1 MSNTSVSVPVGEGVM
16 RFDVP
21 NLLQLVAPVKTPA
34 VDSAREIDRAI
45 RNPIGSPRLS
55 QLARGKHS
63 AAIAVND
70 ITRPYAGR
78 EMILAIAG
86 ELHRAGLTD
95 DEIFLVVAYGAH
107 RRNTDEELIRMYG
120 EEVFRRF
127 RYVHHDA
134 FDPSTLTTVGVTDGG
149 VVVEIN
155 KEFAQAEV
163 KITTG
168 CIVPHQLAGFS
179 GGRKSVIPGIAGFRT
194 LQKHHSFPIRPEETS
209 LGWIDGNPFHEEAL
223 KAARIAG
230 VDFIVNSVDNE
241 DKQMVRCVCGDLK
254 EAYLEGVRLS
264 RRVWSVPVRE
274 KADVVIVSPGGYPRD
289 FDLHQSQKAIGCAEM
304 ICKEGGHIILCAEMR
319 DGGNKP
325 GKLLKDAASLQ
336 EITDEFRR
344 VGYTPSALS
353 KTFMFARAM
362 QHFHVTLIGSKIPPS
377 DQRDMFFEVY
387 DDINQAIRADLA
399 RYGKD
404 ATFAVIPCASEVIP
418 VFPDAKGRRE
428 AEV

>member
-1 MSNTSVSVPVGEGVM
+1 MSSQIRYTDVTVPVGESSLS
-16 RFDVP
+16 FSVP
-21 NLLQLVAPVKTPA
+21 NLLQVVEPVHHPG
-34 VDSAREIDRAI
+34 VDSAAEIDRAI
-45 RNPIGSPRLS
+45 HSPIGTPPLS
-55 QLARGKHS
+55 EIAKGKHS
-63 AAIAVND
+63 AAIVVND

-78 EMILAIAG
+78 QMILAIAD
-86 ELHRAGLTD
+86 ELHKAGMQD

-107 RRNTDEELIRMYG
+107 RKNTDEELIRMYG

-134 FDPSTLTTVGVTDGG
+134 FDSSTLKTVGVTDGG

-155 KEFAQAEV
+155 KEFAEAEV

-179 GGRKSVIPGIAGFRT
+179 GGRKSIIPGIAGFNT
-194 LQKHHSFPIRPEETS
+194 LKGHHSFPIRPEQTS
-209 LGWIDGNPFHEEAL
+209 LGWIDHNPFHEEAL

-241 DKQMVRCVCGDLK
+241 DKEMVRCVCGDLRD
-254 EAYLEGVRLS
+254 AYMEGVRLS
-264 RRVWSVPVRE
+264 REIWSVPVRA

-304 ICKEGGHIILCAEMR
+304 MCREGGHIILCAEMR

-325 GKLLKDAASLQ
+325 GKMLREAHTLE
-336 EITDEFRR
+336 EITDKFKA
-344 VGYTPSALS
+344 VGYTKDALS

-362 QHFHVTLIGSKIPPS
+362 QHYHVSLIGSRIPV
-377 DQRDMFFEVY
+377 DEQREMFFEVHSS
-387 DDINQAIRADLA
+387 IEEAIRTDLA
-399 RYGKD
+399 RYGEN
-404 ATFAVIPCASEVIP
+404 ATFLVVPCASEVIP
-418 VFPDAKGRRE
+418 VFDKE
-428 AEV
+428 DH